1 MVQDVGA
8 EDQRGTGDPPLIS
21 VIMPVLNGMP
31 WIESQLLALSG
42 QEVPVEWEVVVSD
55 NGSMDGTRSCV
66 EHWSKRDPRFRL
78 VDASAHRGAAAARN
92 LGVTSARGALLAFC
106 DADDVVRPGWI
117 AAMAKAATD
126 ADLVAGVFDFGALDG
141 FSSPPVPAATR
152 QLGFLPFGLSANLA
166 VQREAFESV
175 HGFDED
181 LSPEEDVDLSWRLQ
195 QAGYRFVVTDAAV
208 VEKRERN
215 PGLPTFRAAWAYGQ
229 CGPRLFARYRSEGMR
244 RDLRGAVKSW
254 IWLVVT
260 LPGLVRRSRRRQWVR
275 TFAIRSGRLAGS
287 AHLRVFFP

>member
-1 MVQDVGA
+1 MVGCLHCPRVSWFDGLSRRPHAARLTTVVQDVGA
-8 EDQRGTGDPPLIS
+8 EDHRDTGDPPLIS

-55 NGSMDGTRSCV
+55 NGSVDGTRSCV
-66 EHWSKRDPRFRL
+66 EHWSKRDPRFHL

-92 LGVTSARGALLAFC
+92 LGVTWARGALLAFC

-117 AAMAKAATD
+117 AAMGKAVTD

-152 QLGFLPFGLSANLA
+152 QLGFLPFGLTANLA
-166 VQREAFESV
+166 VRREAFESV

-181 LSPEEDVDLSWRLQ
+181 LSPEEDVDLCWRLQ
-195 QAGYRFVVTDAAV
+195 QAGYRFD
-208 VEKRERN
+208 
-215 PGLPTFRAAWAYGQ
+215 
-229 CGPRLFARYRSEGMR
+229 S
-244 RDLRGAVKSW
+244 
-254 IWLVVT
+254 
-260 LPGLVRRSRRRQWVR
+260 SRMQP
-275 TFAIRSGRLAGS
+275 S
-287 AHLRVFFP
+287 